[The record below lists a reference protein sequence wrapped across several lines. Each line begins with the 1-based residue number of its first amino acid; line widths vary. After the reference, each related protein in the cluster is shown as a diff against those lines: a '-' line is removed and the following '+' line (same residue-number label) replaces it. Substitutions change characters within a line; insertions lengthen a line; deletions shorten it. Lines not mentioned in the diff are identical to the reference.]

1 MCSRA
6 FMENICNHIPN
17 IQLVYFL
24 MEVEQQ
30 QQQQKKTVFIISVH
44 FRSVYPTSFLISHI

>member
-30 QQQQKKTVFIISVH
+30 QQQQQQQTSIYYQCSCSICIS
-44 FRSVYPTSFLISHI
+44 YLLFLTF